1 MSDAH
6 PKDRFIGISRH
17 RLTTDGAGVTT
28 LAAFYGCPLRCAYCL
43 NPHSWR
49 DGTKTTDLTPEELYE
64 KVKIDQLYFL
74 ATGGGICFGGGEPL
88 LRPDYLVRFRE
99 LCGNAWRLYAETSL
113 NVPWAAVETA
123 AGCIDEFIVDCK
135 DTNPDIYLH
144 YTGKS
149 NAGMLQNLRKL
160 TALIGSARIVVRLPS
175 IPDYNTEA
183 DIDASEALL
192 RAMGLTRFDR
202 FLYKTDIQ
210 K

>member
-1 MSDAH
+1 MSST
-6 PKDRFIGISRH
+6 KDRFIGISRH

-49 DGTKTTDLTPEELYE
+49 DGTKTRDLTPEELYE
-64 KVKIDQLYFL
+64 TVKIDQLYFL
-74 ATGGGICFGGGEPL
+74 ATGGGVCFGGGEPL
-88 LRPDYLVRFRE
+88 LRPDYLVRFRA
-99 LCGNAWRLYAETSL
+99 LCGDAWRLYAETSL
-113 NVPWAAVETA
+113 NVPWEAVEKA

-135 DTNPDIYLH
+135 DTDSDVYLR

-149 NAGMLQNLRKL
+149 NAQMLQNLRKL
-160 TALIGSARIVVRLPS
+160 TALIGAERIVVRLPS

-192 RAMGLTRFDR
+192 RTMGLTRFDR
-202 FLYKTDIQ
+202 FLYKTNIQ